1 VTKTSLVA
9 KIEAFSPQ
17 NSDENESRRQKQAF
31 LNQKWRRKQVSSSK
45 TGFSQPK
52 VVTKT
57 SLVPKNK
64 HFTPQNGDEIEARAK
79 RMFFALKWISK

>member
-1 VTKTSLVA
+1 M
-9 KIEAFSPQ
+9 
-17 NSDENESRRQKQAF
+17 
-31 LNQKWRRKQVSSSK
+31 
-45 TGFSQPK
+45 
-52 VVTKT
+52 VTKT